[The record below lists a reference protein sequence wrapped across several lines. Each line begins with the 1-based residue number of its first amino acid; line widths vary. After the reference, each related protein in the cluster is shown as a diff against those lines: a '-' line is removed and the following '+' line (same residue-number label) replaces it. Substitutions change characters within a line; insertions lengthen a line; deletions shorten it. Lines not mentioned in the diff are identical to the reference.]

1 MEKLAR
7 LNMSVFVL
15 PNQKNVPMNWEL
27 SHWKKQRRRKTCVLV
42 GQETSGLTSEMAN
55 ATHTVEKS

>member
-7 LNMSVFVL
+7 LNMLVFVF

-27 SHWKKQRRRKTCVLV
+27 SCWDKQRRIKTCVLV
-42 GQETSGLTSEMAN
+42 DQETSGFTSEMAN
-55 ATHTVEKS
+55 ATHTLEKS